1 MAVNLPGTSAARR
14 LVRRHRRA
22 LAAVLAA
29 TAVLVGLSS
38 LRAPAPAAEPG
49 PAAADP
55 TAPRP
60 DEVAV
65 PVQLASPALAA
76 ALEAGDI
83 IDLVTVTESG
93 GEVAGRVRVLAVSSS
108 SGGLTSTSSSVVL
121 VAADPADAIDIA
133 VSPEPGYSVV
143 IHPRAGGG
151 FSR

>member
-1 MAVNLPGTSAARR
+1 MALHLPGTAAARR

-29 TAVLVGLSS
+29 TAVLVGLTS

-65 PVQLASPALAA
+65 PVRLASPALAA
-76 ALEAGDI
+76 ALHSGDV
-83 IDLVTVTESG
+83 IDLVTATESG
-93 GEVAGRVRVLAVSSS
+93 GHVAGRVRVLQVSTSA
-108 SGGLTSTSSSVVL
+108 GGLTSTSTSVVL
-121 VAADPADAIDIA
+121 VAAAPADAIDIA

-143 IHPRAGGG
+143 IHP
-151 FSR
+151 